1 MELEG
6 WRVIYVKIFELK
18 VNELKGFK
26 SKGLDDE
33 SGIDKREKDF
43 FYIDVIIGELK
54 FRFDEFVKK
63 NDVVNFLRIMFWF
76 SYVLNIVKREEDSII
91 LDFIYRDYKVVE
103 QDDVDMVDLISD
115 VDLQL
120 EIWLFKIYLGLF
132 YDFDDSDIEIV
143 EVIENLSK

>member
-43 FYIDVIIGELK
+43 CYIDIIIVELK

-63 NDVVNFLRIMFWF
+63 NDVVNFLRIIFWF
-76 SYVLNIVKREEDSII
+76 SYVLNGVKREEDSII

-103 QDDVDMVDLISD
+103 
-115 VDLQL
+115 
-120 EIWLFKIYLGLF
+120 
-132 YDFDDSDIEIV
+132 
-143 EVIENLSK
+143 